1 MVQEQKITDAE
12 LDAKEQAQFEKE
24 YEQWCL
30 EKEYEQWCL
39 EMEMARFGYAVLDN
53 SEIRNSANQKN

>member
-30 EKEYEQWCL
+30 E
-39 EMEMARFGYAVLDN
+39 MEMARFGYAVLDN
-53 SEIRNSANQKN
+53 SEIRKMDNRKN

>member
-12 LDAKEQAQFEKE
+12 LDAKEQAQFG
-24 YEQWCL
+24 
-30 EKEYEQWCL
+30 KEYEQWCL

-53 SEIRNSANQKN
+53 SKIRNSANQKN

>member
-1 MVQEQKITDAE
+1 MEQRLRGKIMVQEQKITDAE

-30 EKEYEQWCL
+30 E
-39 EMEMARFGYAVLDN
+39 MEMARFGYAVLDN
-53 SEIRNSANQKN
+53 SEIRKMDNRKN